1 MTLNQYKMNFLN
13 CFIDA
18 LRNIKYY
25 NRDGKFVVDFD
36 DLEYM
41 RDILNKMLKEEDE
54 HESL

>member
-25 NRDGKFVVDFD
+25 NRDGKFVIDFD